1 MHCSNRVR
9 LLYEFYFGWRKN
21 LYYFGHLKEK
31 CPANSERKIVLSDRK
46 MQDSLTK
53 RYEKIKFFPL
63 KMRFYVQGIVKG
75 EERIP
80 HS

>member
-1 MHCSNRVR
+1 M
-9 LLYEFYFGWRKN
+9 LLLIFMPIFRKS
-21 LYYFGHLKEK
+21 YYFGHLKEK
-31 CPANSERKIVLSDRK
+31 CPANSERKTILSLLYRK

-53 RYEKIKFFPL
+53 RYEKIKFFPP

-75 EERIP
+75 EERIS

>member
-1 MHCSNRVR
+1 M
-9 LLYEFYFGWRKN
+9 G
-21 LYYFGHLKEK
+21 GEK
-31 CPANSERKIVLSDRK
+31 IILFRTFERNVPANSERKNVLSDRK

-53 RYEKIKFFPL
+53 RYEKIKFSPP

>member
-1 MHCSNRVR
+1 MNFILS
-9 LLYEFYFGWRKN
+9 EEKN
-21 LYYFGHLKEK
+21 SYYFGYLKEK
-31 CPANSERKIVLSDRK
+31 CPAYSERKTIFSLLYRK

-53 RYEKIKFFPL
+53 RYEKIKFFPP

>member
-1 MHCSNRVR
+1 MNFILS
-9 LLYEFYFGWRKN
+9 EEKN
-21 LYYFGHLKEK
+21 SYYFGHLKEK

-53 RYEKIKFFPL
+53 RYEKIKFFPP

-75 EERIP
+75 KREFLIHEETTRRRLKT
-80 HS
+80 